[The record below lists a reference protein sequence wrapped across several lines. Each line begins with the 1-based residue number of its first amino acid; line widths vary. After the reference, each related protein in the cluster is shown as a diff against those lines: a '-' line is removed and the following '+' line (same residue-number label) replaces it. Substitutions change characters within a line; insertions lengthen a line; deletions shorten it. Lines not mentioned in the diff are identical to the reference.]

1 MLLKFKKLCQ
11 CQLTGFYMREA
22 LVVKGLRILTGKT
35 HSQINSS
42 AYGKFENRD
51 LGSWYKPTIHQSSY
65 TEIKFSGK

>member
-1 MLLKFKKLCQ
+1 
-11 CQLTGFYMREA
+11 MREA